1 MIVLRAKFFNKE
13 AEKLRHANAA
23 IDVNEALLAELPD
36 EKVKA
41 IISSTIAKPDSYFI
55 KTSSANKPDA
65 VKVSKSTEKLLDEA
79 KKNLGKT
86 TNGIASANVSLGY
99 KAAKRKK
106 KGEGIEKSN
115 NSKQLKIP
123 FPEQ

>member
-1 MIVLRAKFFNKE
+1 MIILRAKFFNK
-13 AEKLRHANAA
+13 AEKLRHASAA
-23 IDVNEALLAELPD
+23 IDVNEALLAGLPD

-41 IISSTIAKPDSYFI
+41 ITSSTIAKPDSYFI

-86 TNGIASANVSLGY
+86 TTGIALANVSLRY
-99 KAAKRKK
+99 ETVKRKK
-106 KGEGIEKSN
+106 KEKGLN
-115 NSKQLKIP
+115 KGKNSKQLKIP